1 MTANKF
7 ETEDWPDD
15 PANAELL
22 QLAQQLP
29 EAAPPLPADALA
41 RVRGQMQA
49 ELDRTQRRQ
58 RRRRFALGIGMAA
71 AILLAIVGYFTNY
84 QPTDSSSVPQ
94 IAPPSIEDRIVVAV
108 GDAGNAGGKPLIPLD
123 EYRSLFAD

>member
-1 MTANKF
+1 MTAQNF
-7 ETEDWPDD
+7 ETEGWPDD

-29 EAAPPLPADALA
+29 DAAPPLPVDALA
-41 RVRGQMQA
+41 RVREQMQS
-49 ELDRTQRRQ
+49 EMGRTQ
-58 RRRRFALGIGMAA
+58 RRRRFAFGIGMAA
-71 AILLAIVGYFTNY
+71 AILFAIIGYFTSYPSRN
-84 QPTDSSSVPQ
+84 SSN
-94 IAPPSIEDRIVVAV
+94 APDARRRSIEDRIVVAV